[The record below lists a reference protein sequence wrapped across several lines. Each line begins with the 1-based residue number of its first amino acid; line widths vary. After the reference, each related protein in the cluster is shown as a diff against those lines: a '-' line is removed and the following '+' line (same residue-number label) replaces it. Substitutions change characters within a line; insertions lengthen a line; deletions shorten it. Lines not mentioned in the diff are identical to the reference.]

1 MPICDCVTI
10 EKGREMTEKM
20 TILLAED
27 DRMSAEATREL
38 LESQGWST
46 EWASDGRK
54 AWTLYQRR
62 KPDLVLLDLDM
73 PKMDGL
79 TLIQQMR
86 ETDKRTPIVLYSGKA
101 GTAEEVKALEA
112 GASDVVGKGAEPE
125 VLIAR
130 LKAAYRRCCAEG
142 EEPHVYRL
150 SAKTTY
156 NSASRRLRTDEEETV
171 LKEKEGVLLHTL
183 CARRGEA
190 VSEEALLKGL
200 WGEGILSKKHAL
212 QNLVSRLRKRLEAD
226 EEVQLVKRE
235 DGYVLEKE

>member
-1 MPICDCVTI
+1 MPVHDCVTI
-10 EKGREMTEKM
+10 EKGGEMTEKM

-38 LESQGWST
+38 LEAQGWST

-62 KPDLVLLDLDM
+62 KPDLVLLDLEM

-79 TLIQQMR
+79 TLIRQMR

-130 LKAAYRRCCAEG
+130 LKAAYKRCHAE
-142 EEPHVYRL
+142 EESAHVYRL
-150 SAKTTY
+150 SARTTY
-156 NSASRRLRTDEEETV
+156 NSASRRLRIGEEETL
-171 LKEKEGVLLHTL
+171 LKGKEGSLLHTL

-190 VSEEALLKGL
+190 VPQETLLKGL
-200 WGEGILSKKHAL
+200 WGESVLSKKHAL
-212 QNLVSRLRKRLEAD
+212 QNIICGLRKKLETD
-226 EEVQLVKRE
+226 EGIALIFR
-235 DGYVLEKE
+235 DGSYIIETK

>member
-1 MPICDCVTI
+1 
-10 EKGREMTEKM
+10 MTEKM

-150 SAKTTY
+150 SARTTY
-156 NSASRRLRTDEEETV
+156 NSASRRLRTGEEETV
-171 LKEKEGVLLHTL
+171 LKGKEGTLLHTL

-190 VSEEALLKGL
+190 VPQEALLKGL
-200 WGEGILSKKHAL
+200 WGESVLSKKHAL
-212 QNLVSRLRKRLEAD
+212 QNIICGLRKKLETD
-226 EEVQLVKRE
+226 EGIALIFR
-235 DGYVLEKE
+235 DGSYIIEAK